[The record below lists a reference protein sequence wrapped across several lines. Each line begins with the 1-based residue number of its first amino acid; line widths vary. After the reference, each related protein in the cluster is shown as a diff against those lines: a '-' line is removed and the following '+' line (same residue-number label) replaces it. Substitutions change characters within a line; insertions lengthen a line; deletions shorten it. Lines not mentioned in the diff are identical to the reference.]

1 MIDFTGVT
9 ALRVPEGN
17 VVKVTNAAGEV
28 LWEKRAADDFRNL
41 YQRIEY
47 LYTPGGST
55 SGYFLTDFM
64 ADNDSGVEIVASY
77 PTRVDAV
84 PMGSRNTSGDTRFFA
99 TYMYSTSNRFYT
111 GFNKSVAISFTNKLD
126 TIYRSQTNFKNSRY
140 ARVYDAEGTQIAS
153 SAKLATLTAQTCE
166 VAILCYK
173 RASDGYISGRRPL
186 YFYEAKLSQGTE
198 VVRHYLPCYRK
209 ADGVIGLW
217 EVYTGTFM
225 QSAKEDAV
233 AFTAGHDIAWEV

>member
-17 VVKVTNAAGEV
+17 VSKITNATGEV
-28 LWEKRAADDFRNL
+28 LWEKPVSDDFRSQ

-55 SGYFLTDFM
+55 SGYFLTDFF
-64 ADNDSGVEIVASY
+64 ADDASGVELTASY
-77 PTRVDAV
+77 PTRVDSV

-99 TYMYSTSNRFYT
+99 TYMYSASNRFYT
-111 GFNKSVAISFTNKLD
+111 GFNKSVALSFTNKLN
-126 TIYRSQTNFKNSRY
+126 TIYRSQTNFLNSRY
-140 ARVYDAEGTQIAS
+140 ARVYDADGTQLAS
-153 SAKLATLTAQTCE
+153 SAKLATLTTQTCE

-209 ADGVIGLW
+209 SDGVIGLW
-217 EVYTGTFM
+217 EVYTEQFLT
-225 QSAKEDAV
+225 DANADSV
-233 AFTAGHDIAWEV
+233 GFTAGQDIEWEV